1 MDYVCIYSIFY
12 AKECGNQ
19 MKEIVNISNIVEY
32 ENPNYI
38 FLKVTPSTSLRN
50 YNSDIFFSIISKL
63 NLDINDRIQ
72 FVNNKLH
79 IRNSPKLGYYIYIE
93 KSQVQFY
100 FIVPEKHYNLFKDKI
115 IDTWSNKITVT
126 KIQDIPNFDQD
137 CTKYYLTYKRADAMS
152 LTCDK
157 RNNDLLAS
165 QLNVLHI
172 MESGDKVGVFYNFL
186 PMNQD
191 YWKANWD
198 NAIKDM
204 QHNIPTSHCKINGWY
219 VLKLAIN
226 LLVKLTDVVLDS
238 ISFSKTNSN
247 KTILLKDL
255 ELSKATKDKREKD
268 IIKSQIVVFSESE
281 NKDREKNNVISLC
294 NSFQCLDADNK
305 LVYKNIS
312 KKKVNLLD
320 TIIKGADTF
329 KIQPKEGQNFIS
341 LPAKEL
347 LTEFK
352 IIEHISVL
360 EQEIPDCL
368 LNGII
373 RLGTST
379 YKDNNTIPV
388 YLPTSKN
395 ERCLTLVLIGA
406 NRTGKS
412 TYLANIAN
420 DSLNGGECTIF
431 FDFCGNCETSDSINH
446 VVKSKIKNIDCSD
459 LNNLQGMGYN
469 EVREDKTNVLKQYEN
484 AKIKTSQLLT
494 LIDSV
499 NAEDRDLKAKMNKYL
514 SAAALIVFI
523 SNGSI
528 KDVIGVLEDHVLRM
542 NYIKMIPEELHKYL
556 YGYITLLKELNE
568 IKNDKVVGSK
578 SNTAISGIM
587 DRIEQ
592 LKTNTYMELM
602 LMKDCKNNFDL
613 IDEIQKNQ
621 IICFRM
627 PEVMFSTQ
635 SEKDAY
641 CTYWMTKIWLAL
653 KYRNTYIPVDKQV
666 KVNIIVDELYQ
677 VEKCQ
682 DFIRSKLSQMAK
694 FNCKMIISCHYL
706 NQISIIREELRS
718 ANASY
723 MLISGCN
730 KKNYKELEEELQPYT
745 LDDLLN
751 LKRFH
756 SLNLIKLPDGYVSFV
771 TQLPRP
777 LK

>member
-388 YLPTSKN
+388 YLPTSK
-395 ERCLTLVLIGA
+395 
-406 NRTGKS
+406 K
-412 TYLANIAN
+412 
-420 DSLNGGECTIF
+420 
-431 FDFCGNCETSDSINH
+431 
-446 VVKSKIKNIDCSD
+446 
-459 LNNLQGMGYN
+459 
-469 EVREDKTNVLKQYEN
+469 
-484 AKIKTSQLLT
+484 
-494 LIDSV
+494 
-499 NAEDRDLKAKMNKYL
+499 
-514 SAAALIVFI
+514 
-523 SNGSI
+523 
-528 KDVIGVLEDHVLRM
+528 
-542 NYIKMIPEELHKYL
+542 
-556 YGYITLLKELNE
+556 
-568 IKNDKVVGSK
+568 
-578 SNTAISGIM
+578 
-587 DRIEQ
+587 
-592 LKTNTYMELM
+592 
-602 LMKDCKNNFDL
+602 
-613 IDEIQKNQ
+613 
-621 IICFRM
+621 
-627 PEVMFSTQ
+627 
-635 SEKDAY
+635 
-641 CTYWMTKIWLAL
+641 
-653 KYRNTYIPVDKQV
+653 
-666 KVNIIVDELYQ
+666 
-677 VEKCQ
+677 
-682 DFIRSKLSQMAK
+682 
-694 FNCKMIISCHYL
+694 
-706 NQISIIREELRS
+706 
-718 ANASY
+718 
-723 MLISGCN
+723 
-730 KKNYKELEEELQPYT
+730 
-745 LDDLLN
+745 
-751 LKRFH
+751 
-756 SLNLIKLPDGYVSFV
+756 
-771 TQLPRP
+771 
-777 LK
+777 